1 MVGWFSVDRESFK
14 KMIENPR
21 LFDEDIILIPLGFS
35 VMAGYFIGDW
45 DRHTISVA
53 INKYQI
59 EEEEAE
65 G

>member
-1 MVGWFSVDRESFK
+1 
-14 KMIENPR
+14 MIENPR